1 MRTNVPNFGDAGAR
15 FLQKRVHWRLAA
27 AIGVAGFAGC
37 VLASCSK
44 YEMLGVYPDEPARI
58 PLPRQALLQRQPEP
72 GCTAEAAGPDTLGGD
87 LRPSLQRHA
96 SAAMLAAAA
105 ASDAPR
111 LPVTPTSGQSENAI
125 AQSDPNLGL
134 AQRIKLEYERDCF
147 RRAEMRTR
155 ERLQKLQEAVAVTAK
170 AVKRAELSRP

>member
-1 MRTNVPNFGDAGAR
+1 
-15 FLQKRVHWRLAA
+15 
-27 AIGVAGFAGC
+27 

-44 YEMLGVYPDEPARI
+44 YEMLGVYPDQPKRI

-111 LPVTPTSGQSENAI
+111 MPANA
-125 AQSDPNLGL
+125 NLGAIGERHRAKRSEPWL